1 MNVKTRFS
9 KGEESANAISH
20 GIGLIISVIAAIIIL
35 SASIKTGNL
44 WNIYSTAIFGLT
56 LILLYF
62 SSTMNHSLRTGKAKD
77 FFHNFDQIAIYLLI
91 AGTYTPLS
99 LSVIRMDGGWLMFG
113 IEWGLALSGLFVK
126 AFIPN
131 KFERGVN
138 TFVIIS
144 YVIMGWLLLL
154 FLKPLSDNLSE
165 ISMIFIFAGGF
176 LYTFGIIFF
185 KSEKLK
191 FNHLIWHLFVIGGS
205 ACHWIA
211 IYIFIKNF

>member
-20 GIGLIISVIAAIIIL
+20 GIGLILSVIAAIIIL

-62 SSTMNHSLRTGKAKD
+62 SSTMNHSLRAGKAKN

-99 LSVIRMDGGWLMFG
+99 LSVIRMDGG
-113 IEWGLALSGLFVK
+113 
-126 AFIPN
+126 
-131 KFERGVN
+131 
-138 TFVIIS
+138 
-144 YVIMGWLLLL
+144 
-154 FLKPLSDNLSE
+154 
-165 ISMIFIFAGGF
+165 
-176 LYTFGIIFF
+176 
-185 KSEKLK
+185 
-191 FNHLIWHLFVIGGS
+191 
-205 ACHWIA
+205 
-211 IYIFIKNF
+211 